1 MKRILTTLAACALLT
16 LAGCGRA
23 DNAQGGGSGGGVA
36 SEKMAAM
43 DAVRGGADA
52 PMEVATA
59 AAPAPEAAPLPP
71 PPPPPPGQPPAPGT
85 PPGAVMLAY
94 AYTRGLEV
102 PYDQVSPVMKR
113 HEKQCAD
120 AGPARCQVLGSSTN
134 SYGEYDNRGQL
145 QLRGE
150 PAWLRTF
157 LEGLSGDAQAAGGK
171 VTSTNVTTEDLT
183 RSLIDTEARLRAART
198 LRDRLQAL
206 LASRPGRLS
215 DLLDVERELARVQ
228 GDIDS
233 TESNLAVMRTRVA
246 MSTLTVDYTSAGAP
260 VTDRTLEPIK
270 QALVRFIGIV
280 AEGIGAMIQIV
291 AYLLPWALLLWLV
304 VWLLRLWGRR
314 RKAAKA
320 KAAAQAA

>member
-1 MKRILTTLAACALLT
+1 MKRIVKALAAAALATALVS
-16 LAGCGRA
+16 CGRA
-23 DNAQGGGSGGGVA
+23 DKAAGPVE
-36 SEKMAAM
+36 SEKAASM
-43 DAVRGGADA
+43 DAARGGATDSSEIMVTGA
-52 PMEVATA
+52 A
-59 AAPAPEAAPLPP
+59 AAPAPEAAPA
-71 PPPPPPGQPPAPGT
+71 PPPPPPGQPAQPGT
-85 PPGAVMLAY
+85 PPGAVFLAY
-94 AYTRGLEV
+94 AYAYGLEV
-102 PYDQVSPVMKR
+102 PFDQVTPVMKR
-113 HEKQCAD
+113 HEKQCSD

-150 PAWLRTF
+150 PTWLKTF
-157 LEGLSGDAQAAGGK
+157 RDSLSSDVQRAGGK

-183 RSLIDTEARLRAART
+183 RALVDTEARLRAART

-233 TESNLAVMRTRVA
+233 TESNLAVMRTRVS
-246 MSTLTVDYTSAGAP
+246 MSTLTMDYTSAGAP
-260 VTDRTLEPIK
+260 VTDRTLEPIR

-291 AYLLPWALLLWLV
+291 AYLLPWVLLLWLAV
-304 VWLLRLWGRR
+304 LLLRLWARR
-314 RKAAKA
+314 RKAARAA
-320 KAAAQAA
+320 KAAAV